1 MVIMMKKLMAVL
13 LVAVMLLGML
23 PVTAV
28 AETTPPQFKGY
39 KLFLKES
46 IAISF
51 YAEPANLEGFTK
63 VVFYKNDQEMETIAT
78 IPQVSSDGLVYFTFS
93 KLGPHEMGAKIKAEL
108 YINGALT
115 DTRTKSVLEYCTTKL
130 GAEDSSAQ
138 LKTLIVDMLNYGAA
152 AQTYVAEE
160 NATEAGTL
168 VNAGLTTAQINLG
181 AISDPQLEL
190 LEGLDTALDGA
201 EVTWKQASLT
211 LNSGIVMNF
220 AFSVDST
227 DGLSMELTCG
237 EKTWTVSEFG
247 EKVIDNVTYT
257 TCEFDGLN
265 PAQMRDVV
273 YIVAKRDGV
282 EVSDKKAYSVEHYAA
297 TQVSKL
303 VSSAITD
310 NTAKEETSL
319 VKLVNA
325 MMQYGDAAAMYANE
339 HTYDANGKC
348 TACNVA
354 HYEVGNKAVWLEAE
368 ELDLLS
374 QAYTDVMF
382 STDAYATKSRD
393 KVPTVKEKNNA
404 YSNNY
409 AVRFEINTSMPYN
422 RTKDRVA
429 HLSVEVTPKT
439 SGTYYIWLKVY
450 SNESKICAFVD
461 ADNDATTNY
470 TEYTYDTD
478 LQPKAAIN
486 ESSVA
491 WVKID
496 AAYAWSAGQDYTVRL
511 RSRANLFRIDQ
522 IIITGDSTFNPTGHT
537 HSVDTS
543 EYGYDEEYHWNEA
556 SCCQGMTENK
566 AKHTFVNMVCSVCN
580 ANYQGQLD
588 QKVIKGEDANL
599 FQGTDDTNK
608 NANGVAN
615 NAYTAFDNAYA
626 SGEKKVYRLNGY
638 YTSISATTMP
648 EAKQACLDATNP
660 AHMSFT
666 HTAEQ
671 TATYYIWAK
680 VLASGKTANYL
691 KYIDGDGTSA
701 DSQYVYKSHPVTPY
715 DSTLKW
721 GSDAFNWVLVGEY
734 EWTAGNTYTVRFRG
748 SGLATA
754 FDQFVVTNDATFN
767 PA

>member
-1 MVIMMKKLMAVL
+1 MMKKLMAVL

-28 AETTPPQFKGY
+28 AETITPQFKGY

-93 KLGPHEMGAKIKAEL
+93 KLGPHEMGAEIKAEL

-190 LEGLDTALDGA
+190 LKGLDTALDGA

-297 TQVSKL
+297 TQVSDL

-310 NTAKEETSL
+310 KTKKEETSL
-319 VKLVNA
+319 VNLVNA

-348 TACNVA
+348 TACNIA
-354 HYEVGNKAVWLEAE
+354 HYAVGDKAVWLEAE
-368 ELDLLS
+368 EMDLLS
-374 QAYTDVMF
+374 KREYDLRWAEKP
-382 STDAYATKSRD
+382 DATQDANK
-393 KVPTVKEKNNA
+393 KPVTVETTGV
-404 YSNNY
+404 
-409 AVRFEINTSMPYN
+409 VRFN
-422 RTKDRVA
+422 RDQAPSSATNVA
-429 HLSVEVTPKT
+429 HLSVETT
-439 SGTYYIWLKVY
+439 ATADGTYSIWIKAYAKDTNNTHLFV
-450 SNESKICAFVD
+450 SVD
-461 ADNDATTNY
+461 ADGATPAYKGFKPNKASTG
-470 TEYTYDTD
+470 TTD
-478 LQPKAAIN
+478 LIWFKLG
-486 ESSVA
+486 E
-491 WVKID
+491 
-496 AAYAWSAGQDYTVRL
+496 YAWTEGQDYTVRI
-511 RSRANLFRIDQ
+511 RGYYSQFPRIDQ
-522 IIITGDSTFNPTGHT
+522 IVITSDSAFVPTGHT
-537 HSVDTS
+537 HTIDTS
-543 EYGYDEEYHWNEA
+543 EYVYDEEYHWNEA
-556 SCCQGMTENK
+556 SCCQGVTANK
-566 AKHTFVNMVCSVCN
+566 AEHTFVNMVCSVCN
-580 ANYQGQLD
+580 ANYLD
-588 QKVIKGEDANL
+588 QVTVEAENANL
-599 FQGTDDTNK
+599 FSGADVTNQSYKTDKVTSSAQNPITYFTNP
-608 NANGVAN
+608 
-615 NAYTAFDNAYA
+615 DA
-626 SGEKKVYRLNGY
+626 SGSETNNLVRLNGY
-638 YTSISATTMP
+638 YAHGNTPADVKPS
-648 EAKQACLDATNP
+648 LLLATNP
-660 AHMSFT
+660 AHLSFS

-671 TATYYIWAK
+671 TGTYYIWTK
-680 VLASGKTANYL
+680 VVNSTATAGYL
-691 KYIDGDGTSA
+691 KYIDGDGETG
-701 DSQYVYKSHPVTPY
+701 DSQYVFATHAVTKY
-715 DSTLKW
+715 GTDTWASN
-721 GSDAFNWVLVGEY
+721 AFTWVKVGTY
-734 EWTAGNTYTVRFRG
+734 EWTEGNTYTIRLRG
-748 SGLATA
+748 SNINTA

>member
-1 MVIMMKKLMAVL
+1 MMKKLMAVL
-13 LVAVMLLGML
+13 LVAVMLMGML
-23 PVTAV
+23 PMTAV
-28 AETTPPQFKGY
+28 AETTTPQFKGY
-39 KLFLKES
+39 TLFLKES

-63 VVFYKNDQEMETIAT
+63 VVFYKNDQVMETIAT
-78 IPQVSSDGLVYFTFS
+78 LPRASSDGLVYFTFS
-93 KLGPHEMGAKIKAEL
+93 KLGPHEMGAEIKAEL

-220 AFSVDST
+220 AFSVEST
-227 DGLSMELTCG
+227 EGLTMELTRG

-247 EKVIDNVTYT
+247 EKVINGATYT

-282 EVSDKKAYSVEHYAA
+282 EISDKKAYSVEHYAA
-297 TQVSKL
+297 AKVSDL

-310 NTAKEETSL
+310 KTKKEETSL
-319 VKLVNA
+319 VNLVNA

-354 HYEVGNKAVWLEAE
+354 HYAVGNKAVWLEAE
-368 ELDLLS
+368 EMDLLS
-374 QAYTDVMF
+374 KREYDLRWAEKP
-382 STDAYATKSRD
+382 DATQDANK
-393 KVPTVKEKNNA
+393 KPVTVETTGV
-404 YSNNY
+404 
-409 AVRFEINTSMPYN
+409 VRFN
-422 RTKDRVA
+422 RDQAPSSATNVA
-429 HLSVEVTPKT
+429 HLSFETT
-439 SGTYYIWLKVY
+439 ATADGTYSIWIKAYAKDTKNPHLFV
-450 SNESKICAFVD
+450 SVD
-461 ADNDATTNY
+461 ADGATP
-470 TEYTYDTD
+470 EYKGFKPT
-478 LQPKAAIN
+478 AASASTTALIWFKLG
-486 ESSVA
+486 E
-491 WVKID
+491 
-496 AAYAWSAGQDYTVRL
+496 YAWTEGQDYTVRI
-511 RSRANLFRIDQ
+511 RGYYSAFPRIDQ
-522 IIITGDSTFNPTGHT
+522 IVITKDSAFKPDEHT
-537 HSVDTS
+537 HTIDIG
-543 EYGYDEEYHWNEA
+543 EYVHDEEYHWNEA
-556 SCCQGMTENK
+556 SCCQGVTANK
-566 AKHTFVNMVCSVCN
+566 AEHTFVNMVCSVCN
-580 ANYQGQLD
+580 ANYLD
-588 QKVIKGEDANL
+588 QVTVEAEDANL
-599 FQGTDDTNK
+599 FQGIDSTNK
-608 NANGVAN
+608 NTSGTANY
-615 NAYTAFDNAYA
+615 AYTAFDNEFA
-626 SGEKKVYRLNGY
+626 SGIKKVYRLNGY
-638 YTSISATTMP
+638 YTAIPAATMP
-648 EAKQACLDATNP
+648 AEKQACLDASNP
-660 AHMSFT
+660 AHMSFAHIAE
-666 HTAEQ
+666 HTG
-671 TATYYIWAK
+671 TYYIWAK
-680 VLASGKTANYL
+680 VLASQSTTSYL

-701 DSQYVYKSHPVTPY
+701 DSQYVYTSHTVTPY
-715 DSTLKW
+715 DATHKW
-721 GSDAFNWVLVGEY
+721 GSNTFSWVLVGEY

-748 SGLATA
+748 SGLTAA